1 MSSENSK
8 TSKPHVLILNVT
20 DNIDLQRSEKSVALL
35 NLSISYSS
43 KNIKNP
49 YKKNEFRISSP
60 M

>member
-8 TSKPHVLILNVT
+8 TSKPHILILNVT

-43 KNIKNP
+43 KNIKNS
-49 YKKNEFRISSP
+49 YKKNKFRISSP